1 MTSFT
6 QPFSHPLPL
15 ESIAVSM
22 AAGFC
27 TFQARGDSAAN
38 LGTRKPGPADN
49 KGHTDPTMPQPRG
62 MDSACNSL

>member
-1 MTSFT
+1 MS
-6 QPFSHPLPL
+6 
-15 ESIAVSM
+15 V

-49 KGHTDPTMPQPRG
+49 KGHTDPTMPQLRA